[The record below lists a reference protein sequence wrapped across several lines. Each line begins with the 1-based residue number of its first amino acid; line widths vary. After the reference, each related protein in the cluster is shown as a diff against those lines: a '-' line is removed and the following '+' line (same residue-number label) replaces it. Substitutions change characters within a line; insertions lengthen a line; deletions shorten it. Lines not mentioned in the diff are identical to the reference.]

1 MIDGIKGEES
11 TGTSDGI
18 KGEANTGTRDPN
30 LITEDIPIVPRKG
43 LNISITIEV
52 MGGII
57 ITKDDGSPRLSRW
70 HPFLCVYSLNRTFPQ
85 YPLGVYNPGGNRKA
99 IPIQVFPA

>member
-1 MIDGIKGEES
+1 VGRRSETFNITRFPVALYRLFTSCWPWWFSYWNRGIS
-11 TGTSDGI
+11 PPWVPSDGI

-57 ITKDDGSPRLSRW
+57 ITKDDGSPRLSR
-70 HPFLCVYSLNRTFPQ
+70 
-85 YPLGVYNPGGNRKA
+85 
-99 IPIQVFPA
+99 